1 MSQPINKSF
10 TKLENFNVS
19 QIVDGIKHIDSKLN
33 SAIKIRVPK
42 LQRNL
47 VWSDIQKST
56 FIDTLKKGYPFGS
69 LLFYKKGED
78 DVMLLVDG
86 LQRTSTM
93 LDCFENPL
101 KYFDQKELKDEY
113 IILFQKNYPTIDK
126 EVLIK
131 EIVDWLKRRKGF
143 NAKDE
148 YDSYSLIEH
157 IETIFDIEAI
167 SKENKKLLRNA
178 LNIMLDEIKATSDIS
193 NIVIPVVIYNGEES
207 NLPEI
212 FERVNSRGTK
222 LNKYQ
227 IFAATWEKS
236 IKVANREIL
245 EMISLRYKAWE
256 DEGFIIDN
264 YDEEFLKQD
273 QANVTLFEYL
283 FGLGKYLQQQYPILF
298 GEYNED
304 KADEVD
310 SAVFNMVTACN
321 LLDIKDMSKLEGK
334 IITRDIEVFEKALFE
349 SIKFV
354 YETLKPILTFRP
366 YKKNKNN
373 EKLFHSEFFI
383 VTLISTVFHLKF
395 DLNLI
400 ERSNWKDYEKKLLK
414 SIPSQYLYDI
424 LRDSWRSAGD
434 KLVSD
439 LVLDF
444 VRKGEL
450 DNLYYIKLPTKDQWI
465 SILNFWFNEQLNRKE
480 KKRATIDQQT
490 KLFIKYLYYKIVSF
504 GAAHDDHHIDHIFPI
519 QRLKDGADKIG
530 GLPISCVANLT
541 LLSKENNLEKTKKT
555 FPELYVFYKNNNKT
569 STQIN
574 DLKNDVD
581 KWLFDDSNK
590 YSIPID
596 RNKDKITSQWFEK
609 ILREHF
615 DKMVENL
622 FKYNNLF

>member
-1 MSQPINKSF
+1 MNYSINKSY
-10 TKLENFNVS
+10 TKLENYTVL
-19 QIVDGIKHIDSKLN
+19 QIVDGIKHIENKHS
-33 SAIKIRVPK
+33 SSIKIRVPK

-47 VWSDIQKST
+47 VWNDHQKTT

-69 LLFYKKGED
+69 LLFYKKEEN

-101 KYFDQKELKDEY
+101 KYFDQSDIKEEYIELFQFTYPSIEKEL
-113 IILFQKNYPTIDK
+113 
-126 EVLIK
+126 LIK
-131 EIVDWLKRRKGF
+131 EIVEWLKKRKGF
-143 NAKDE
+143 NAADD
-148 YDSYSLIEH
+148 YDSYSLIEN
-157 IETIFDIEAI
+157 IEIIFEAKV
-167 SKENKKLLRNA
+167 SSQENRKNLKSS

-193 NIVIPVVIYNGEES
+193 NVVIPVVIYNGEES

-212 FERVNSRGTK
+212 FERVNSKGTK

-236 IKVANREIL
+236 IKVENREIL

-264 YDEEFLKQD
+264 YDEDFLKQD
-273 QANVTLFEYL
+273 IVNVTLFEYL

-310 SAVFNMVTACN
+310 SSVFNLVTACN
-321 LLDIKDMSKLEGK
+321 LLDIKDMSRLEDK
-334 IITRDIEVFEKALFE
+334 IITKEIEMFETSLFE

-354 YETLKPILTFRP
+354 YEALKPILTFRP
-366 YKKNKNN
+366 YKKDKNK

-383 VTLISTVFHLKF
+383 VSLISTVFHLKF
-395 DLNLI
+395 NLDLSV
-400 ERSNWKDYEKKLLK
+400 RSNWKDYEKKLSK

-424 LRDSWRSAGD
+424 LRDSWRSTGD
-434 KLVSD
+434 RQVSE

-450 DNLYYIKLPTKDQWI
+450 DDLHYLKVPTKDQWKG
-465 SILNFWFNEQLNRKE
+465 ILYFWFNEQLARKE
-480 KKRATIDQQT
+480 KKRVNIDQQT
-490 KLFIKYLYYKIVSF
+490 KLFIKYLYYKIISF
-504 GAAHDDHHIDHIFPI
+504 GAAHDDYHIDHIFPI
-519 QRLKDGADKIG
+519 QRLRDGAEKIG

-555 FPELYVFYKNNNKT
+555 FPELYEFIKKNNKSPKEN
-569 STQIN
+569 I
-574 DLKNDVD
+574 DLKIEID

-590 YSIPID
+590 YLIPTEKS
-596 RNKDKITSQWFEK
+596 KDKITSKWFENV
-609 ILREHF
+609 LRSHF
-615 DKMVENL
+615 EKMVENL
-622 FKYNNLF
+622 FKNNNLF